1 LLQWKP
7 RLVVL
12 ATTLA
17 LLVVALGGGVLQ
29 LFKGTYLD
37 W

>member
-1 LLQWKP
+1 MLQWKV

-17 LLVVALGGGVLQ
+17 LLVVALGGGVLGLSQ
-29 LFKGTYLD
+29 YLD